1 MFSLVVLKIILKI
14 SRNVI
19 SIEKAVNE
27 NMSLMSIV
35 KIVQVVRGV
44 IML

>member
-1 MFSLVVLKIILKI
+1 MFSLVVLKIILKL